1 MAIPTQDR
9 LPLERS
15 TELEARARRVIPCIT
30 QTASRRPQAFA
41 PGRFP
46 SYIARG
52 QGAHVWD
59 VDGNEY
65 IDCFMA
71 CGPVLLGY
79 CNPEVDRAIVEQL
92 QHGIIFSRATA
103 LEVEVAELLTG
114 MIPCAEAVRFLK
126 GGAEANAAALRMA
139 RAYTGRELVLSCGY
153 RGWHDQFAAHRG
165 LPGIP
170 KALAALVIEFPFNDL
185 DALRDAL
192 AAHPGEVAAVTLDP
206 VARDAPQPGFLEGVC
221 ELAHAHGAV
230 LIYDEIV
237 TGFRTAR
244 GGAQAHYGVTPDLGV
259 FAKGIANGM
268 PLAAVVGE
276 RDIVRA
282 GDAVTLTYGDEA
294 LSLAAAKAAL
304 TVQLRED
311 VSGHIWQVGQVL
323 MDGLRDVVAETGVPF
338 RVGAIAPMISF
349 VETGAFRGQTLPAEE
364 QGRAWVYLLAE
375 MARRGVICRR
385 NAGFLLSYAHTSEDI
400 DHVVG
405 AFAEVCAGLAG
416 HLGAGS
422 LAAVADAGETPTF
435 RRL

>member
-1 MAIPTQDR
+1 MLIPTHDR
-9 LPLERS
+9 LPLEHS
-15 TELEARARRVIPCIT
+15 AELEARARRVIPCIT

-79 CNPEVDRAIVEQL
+79 CNPEVDQAITEQL

-114 MIPCAEAVRFLK
+114 MVPCAEAVRFLK

-153 RGWHDQFAAHRG
+153 RGWHDQFAVHRG

-170 KALAALVIEFPFNDL
+170 RALASLVIEFPFNDL
-185 DALRDAL
+185 DALRATLD
-192 AAHPGEVAAVTLDP
+192 AHPHDVAAVTLDP
-206 VARDAPQPGFLEGVC
+206 VARDAPEVGFLEGVRD
-221 ELAHAHGAV
+221 LAHAHGAV

-237 TGFRTAR
+237 TGFRIAR

-268 PLAAVVGE
+268 PLAAVVGA

-294 LSLAAAKAAL
+294 LSLAAARAAL

-311 VSGHIWQVGQVL
+311 VSGHIWRVGQAL
-323 MDGLRDVVAETGVPF
+323 MDGLRDVVDETGVPF

-349 VETGAFRGQTLPAEE
+349 VESGVFRGQALSAEE
-364 QGRAWVYLLAE
+364 QGRAWVFLLAE
-375 MARRGVICRR
+375 MARRGVIFRR
-385 NAGFLLSYAHTSEDI
+385 NSGILLSYAHTSEDI
-400 DHVVG
+400 DHIVG
-405 AFAEVCAGLAG
+405 AFAQVCDGLSA
-416 HLGAGS
+416 HLEAGS
-422 LAAVADAGETPTF
+422 LADVADLGEIPGF
-435 RRL
+435 RRM